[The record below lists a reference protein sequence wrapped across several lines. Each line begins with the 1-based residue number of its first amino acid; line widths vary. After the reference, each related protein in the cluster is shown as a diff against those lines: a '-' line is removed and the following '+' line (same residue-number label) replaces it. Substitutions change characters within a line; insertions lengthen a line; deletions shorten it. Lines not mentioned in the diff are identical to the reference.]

1 MQDAAVRQL
10 QEAFL
15 KALSDDDESSAEVE
29 PDIPPRGAPD
39 ESDKSAETEEQ
50 QIEDSMDVDT
60 LSQVMSAMDAIE
72 ARHSTSDDG
81 SADKADGVD
90 KKEKIAKEA
99 ETGNKDKKK
108 EEEEKEEEAENE
120 EDNESLVMTSDCE
133 IAAAIESVSTVNRL
147 GRVRFAELLGKKKR
161 AKPPTVTK
169 KARKAREQ
177 AKVIMTRRLSAPRG
191 PYVL

>member
-15 KALSDDDESSAEVE
+15 KEAGLKLEDLDALSDDDESSAEVE

-81 SADKADGVD
+81 SAG
-90 KKEKIAKEA
+90 
-99 ETGNKDKKK
+99 G
-108 EEEEKEEEAENE
+108 
-120 EDNESLVMTSDCE
+120 
-133 IAAAIESVSTVNRL
+133 
-147 GRVRFAELLGKKKR
+147 G
-161 AKPPTVTK
+161 
-169 KARKAREQ
+169 
-177 AKVIMTRRLSAPRG
+177 
-191 PYVL
+191 

>member
-1 MQDAAVRQL
+1 M
-10 QEAFL
+10 
-15 KALSDDDESSAEVE
+15 
-29 PDIPPRGAPD
+29 
-39 ESDKSAETEEQ
+39 
-50 QIEDSMDVDT
+50 
-60 LSQVMSAMDAIE
+60 
-72 ARHSTSDDG
+72 
-81 SADKADGVD
+81 
-90 KKEKIAKEA
+90 
-99 ETGNKDKKK
+99 
-108 EEEEKEEEAENE
+108 
-120 EDNESLVMTSDCE
+120 VMTSDCE